1 MELPEIPMDSEPWI
15 RATVRGRKGCSWVTR
30 CERVCRSNTRVVL
43 SPVPPTLYVDVLALP
58 RTSECGLIWIGLYRG
73 NQVKMKSLEWA
84 LIQNDWCL
92 YKKGDLE
99 SDRHTW
105 RMPCDDLG

>member
-58 RTSECGLIWIGLYRG
+58 RTSECALIWIGLYRG